1 LKVPM
6 SWLRS
11 YVDVTLPP
19 RELCDRLTMAG
30 LETSGIEMVGKNWG
44 NILVGHVMAVE
55 QHPNADRLSL
65 TTVDVGTE
73 EITVVCGAPNVA
85 AGQRIAFARVGA
97 RLTNPQTGKLETLKA
112 AQIRGVV
119 SQGMV
124 CSKRE
129 LGLGDDHTGI
139 LVLDEDAP
147 IGTPLADYMGDVV
160 LDLEVTPNRPDWLSI
175 LGVAHEVAAISEG
188 SVREPDIS
196 YPATGTPIEDQVTV
210 VIDATDLCPRYTAS
224 LVKGIRV
231 GPSPDWMQERLLKAG
246 QRPINNIVDI
256 TNYVMLEYGQPLH
269 AFDYHAL
276 GQRDALGQ
284 KIVRI
289 RRASKGETL
298 ATLDGESHRLT
309 EDMLVIA
316 DAERAIAL
324 AGVMGGVNTEVTE
337 STTSIL
343 LESASFS
350 PRSIR
355 RTSLAF
361 KMRSEASMRFERGVN
376 PELASIGLRRATQ
389 LIQELA
395 GGQAAQRII
404 DVYPGRPERHSVA
417 LTLDRTEKVLGV
429 RIPLKE
435 TERILTSLGFQHA
448 RKGRDTLEVEV
459 PYWRS
464 DIALEEDLIEE
475 LARVRG
481 YDSIPTTFLSGSIP
495 LHQPQPE
502 RELRE
507 RIKDLLVIT
516 GLQEIITYPLAGSE
530 GFDGSEAPNTLKV
543 VNPMTPEHVYLRT
556 SLRESILS
564 TLGYNQRFGQS
575 GVSIFEVG
583 RVYLPRSDDLPEERE
598 MAVGLVWGDR
608 SPLSWTSGEEAAD
621 FYDAKGTV
629 EAVLAGLGLVGDFN
643 PGEDPL
649 LLPGRTAWVAVDGHV
664 VGVVGEVR
672 PEVQERFEI
681 GSGVVAMFE
690 LDLGKIL
697 PLLPERPQGFRPLA
711 QFPGSHRDLALLVD
725 ASVSAAQL
733 ESIIRRNN
741 LVRDVTVFDVYSGKG
756 VAQGKRSIGLR
767 VHFQSSRQTLTSEA
781 VNKAQEQVLSD
792 LERETGAQIRG

>member
-1 LKVPM
+1 LKVPL

-11 YVDVTLPP
+11 YIDVTLPP
-19 RELCDRLTMAG
+19 RELGHRLTMAG
-30 LETSGIEMVGKNWG
+30 LETSGIEMIGKNWG
-44 NILVGHVMAVE
+44 NILVGHVVAVE

-65 TTVDVGTE
+65 ATVGLGTE

-85 AGQRIAFARVGA
+85 AGQRIAFAKIGA
-97 RLTNPQTGKLETLKA
+97 RLTDPQTGKLETLKA
-112 AQIRGVV
+112 AQIRGVI

-129 LGLGDDHTGI
+129 LSLGDDHTGI
-139 LVLDEDAP
+139 LVLDENAP
-147 IGTPLADYMGDVV
+147 IGTPLADYMGDAV

-175 LGVAHEVAAISEG
+175 LGVAHEAAAISEG

-196 YPATGTPIEDQVTV
+196 YPETGTPIEDHVTV

-224 LVKGIRV
+224 LVNGIRV

-276 GQRDALGQ
+276 GQKL
-284 KIVRI
+284 VRI
-289 RRASKGETL
+289 RRARKGEALVTL
-298 ATLDGESHRLT
+298 GGESHRLT

-316 DAERAIAL
+316 DAEWAIAL

-343 LESASFS
+343 LESANFS
-350 PRSIR
+350 PGSIR
-355 RTSLAF
+355 RTSLAL

-389 LIQELA
+389 LILELA

-464 DIALEEDLIEE
+464 DIAIEEDLIEE

-495 LHQPQPE
+495 LHQPQPD

-507 RIKDLLVIT
+507 RMKDLLVTT
-516 GLQEIITYPLAGSE
+516 GLQEVITYPLAGSE
-530 GFDGSEAPNTLKV
+530 GFGGAEAPNTLKV

-583 RVYLPRSDDLPEERE
+583 RGYLPRSDDLPEERE

-649 LLPGRTAWVAVDGHV
+649 LLPGKTAWVTVGGQV
-664 VGVVGEVR
+664 VGVIGEVR
-672 PEVQERFEI
+672 PEVQERFEVS
-681 GSGVVAMFE
+681 SGVVAMFE
-690 LDLGKIL
+690 LDLGEIL
-697 PLLPERPQGFRPLA
+697 PLLPERPQGFKPLA

-741 LVRDVTVFDVYSGKG
+741 LVRNVTVFDVYSGKG
-756 VAQGKRSIGLR
+756 VARGKRSIGLR

-781 VNKAQEQVLSD
+781 VNKAQERVLSD